1 MAIRTRYTDAPHKNR
16 HDLANLRRIIPFL
29 WEYKGRVFMALSL
42 LIAAKVAT
50 VGVPLILKEIVDSLT
65 PALSSESAL
74 SEGIDTQATLL
85 VLPVALLLGY
95 GALRLLNV
103 LFSELRD
110 TVFARVRYRAMRN
123 LSREVLSH
131 LYSLSLQFHL
141 ERRTG
146 GISRDLER
154 GTRAVSSIMNYLV
167 FNIIPTVA
175 EFSLVAFLLLGD
187 YALHFSVVTFSTVFI
202 YIGFTLFLTNWRMH
216 IRHRMNRLDSQANAM
231 AVDGLINYE
240 TVKYFDNDHYEI
252 NRYDDTLDEWEDCA
266 VKSQASMSLLNF
278 GQGSIIAI
286 GVTIMMFYTT
296 QGVVDGS
303 MTIGDLVLVNALML
317 QLFIPLNI
325 LGIIY
330 RSMMHSLADID
341 LMFALLDR
349 KGDVID
355 KNNAQELHVPQGIV
369 RFDNVDFGYQSERQI
384 LHKVSFEIP
393 AGKKLAVV
401 GPSGAGK
408 STLSRLLFRFYD
420 VTSGQVSIDGQS
432 VESVTQNSLRQAVGI
447 VPQDTVLFNES
458 IYHNIVYAFP
468 GASKEDVY
476 KASKM
481 ANIHDFITQLPD
493 GYDTVVGERGL
504 KLSGGE
510 KQRVAI
516 ARVILKNP
524 KILVFDEATSS
535 LDSQSEQIILSSLAE
550 VAQQR
555 TTLVIAHRLSTIADA
570 DIILVL
576 DKGVV
581 VEQGTHQELLDK
593 GELYSHLWKIQLQ
606 ESKEEDSDTSK

>member
-16 HDLANLRRIIPFL
+16 HDLANLRRIVPFL
-29 WEYKGRVFMALSL
+29 WEYKGRVIIALSF
-42 LIAAKVAT
+42 LILAKVAT
-50 VGVPLILKEIVDSLT
+50 VGVPLVLKQIVDALDPRSL
-65 PALSSESAL
+65 
-74 SEGIDTQATLL
+74 QL
-85 VLPVALLLGY
+85 VLPVTLLLAY
-95 GALRLLNV
+95 GALRLANV

-110 TVFARVRYRAMRN
+110 TIFARVRYHAMRK
-123 LSREVLSH
+123 LSRKVLSH

-167 FNIIPTVA
+167 FNIIPTIA
-175 EFSLVAFLLLGD
+175 EFSLVAVLLLGD
-187 YALHFSVVTFSTVFI
+187 YDIRFTIVTFSTVLV
-202 YIGFTLFLTNWRMH
+202 YIVFTLSVTNWRMH
-216 IRHRMNRLDSQANAM
+216 IRHRMNRLDSLANSM

-240 TVKYFDNDHYEI
+240 TVKYFNNDNYELD
-252 NRYDDTLDEWEDCA
+252 RYDHTLNEWEDSA

-286 GVTIMMFYTT
+286 GVTLMMFLATE
-296 QGVVDGS
+296 GVVEGE

-317 QLFIPLNI
+317 QLFIPLNF

-341 LMFALLDR
+341 LMFGLLD
-349 KGDVID
+349 KKSDVVD
-355 KNNAQELHVPQGIV
+355 APDAGELTVSEGVVQ
-369 RFDNVDFGYQSERQI
+369 FDRVNFGYQTERQI
-384 LHKVSFEIP
+384 LHDVSFTIP
-393 AGKKLAVV
+393 AGKKLAIV

-408 STLSRLLFRFYD
+408 STISRLLFRFYD
-420 VTSGQVSIDGQS
+420 VSSGRITIDGQDIS
-432 VESVTQNSLRQAVGI
+432 KVTQTSLRRAVGI

-458 IYHNIVYAFP
+458 IYHNIVYAHP
-468 GASKEDVY
+468 DASLEDVY
-476 KASKM
+476 RAARM
-481 ANIHDFITQLPD
+481 ANIHDFIMQLPS
-493 GYDTVVGERGL
+493 GYDTIVGERGL

-524 KILVFDEATSS
+524 AILIFDEATSS
-535 LDSQSEQIILSSLAE
+535 LDSHSEQLILSALNE
-550 VAQQR
+550 VAQQH

-570 DIILVL
+570 DNILVL
-576 DKGVV
+576 EQGRVK
-581 VEQGTHQELLDK
+581 EQGTHQQLLAQQ
-593 GELYSHLWKIQLQ
+593 GLYYTLWNLQLQ
-606 ESKEEDSDTSK
+606 EKD

>member
-1 MAIRTRYTDAPHKNR
+1 MAIRTHYTDAPHKDR
-16 HDLANLRRIIPFL
+16 HDLPNLKRIMPFL
-29 WEYKGRVFMALSL
+29 WDYKGRVLLAMLL
-42 LIAAKVAT
+42 LILAKVAT
-50 VGVPLILKEIVDSLT
+50 VAVPLILKELVDL
-65 PALSSESAL
+65 LS
-74 SEGIDTQATLL
+74 TQDLPL
-85 VLPVALLLGY
+85 VLPVTLLLGY
-95 GALRLLNV
+95 GALRLFNV

-110 TVFARVRYRAMRN
+110 TVFARVRYGAMRN
-123 LSREVLSH
+123 LSRKVLSH

-167 FNIIPTVA
+167 FNIIPTAA
-175 EFSLVAFLLLGD
+175 EFLLVAFLLLSD
-187 YALHFSVVTFSTVFI
+187 YAPHFSYITFGTVLLYII
-202 YIGFTLFLTNWRMH
+202 YTLSVTNWRMH
-216 IRHRMNRLDSQANAM
+216 LRHTMNRLDSSANAM

-240 TVKYFDNDHYEI
+240 TVKYFNNDPYEI
-252 NRYDDTLDEWEDCA
+252 KRYDETLEQWESAA

-278 GQGSIIAI
+278 GQGTIIAI
-286 GVTIMMFYTT
+286 GVTIMMLFAT
-296 QGVVDGS
+296 QGVVDKS

-317 QLFIPLNI
+317 QLFIPLNF

-341 LMFALLDR
+341 LMFGLLD
-349 KGDVID
+349 KKSDVVD
-355 KNNAQELHVPQGIV
+355 KKNATELIVSEAVV
-369 RFDNVDFGYQSERQI
+369 RFEQVDFGYQSERQI
-384 LHKVSFEIP
+384 LHQVSFSIA

-420 VTSGQVSIDGQS
+420 VDKGAITIDGQS
-432 VESVTQNSLRQAVGI
+432 LSDVTQDSVRQAVGI

-458 IYHNIVYAFP
+458 IYHNIVYARP
-468 GASKEDVY
+468 DATEDEVFT
-476 KASKM
+476 AAKM
-481 ANIHDFITQLPD
+481 ANIHDFISELPQ

-524 KILVFDEATSS
+524 RILIFDEATSS
-535 LDSQSEQIILSSLAE
+535 LDSQSEQVILKSLST

-570 DIILVL
+570 DSIIVL
-576 DKGVV
+576 EKGRVK
-581 VEQGTHQELLDK
+581 EQGTHQELLAKK
-593 GELYSHLWKIQLQ
+593 GLYSNLWTLQ
-606 ESKEEDSDTSK
+606 QQEKR

>member
-1 MAIRTRYTDAPHKNR
+1 MGIRTHYTDAPHKDR
-16 HDLANLRRIIPFL
+16 HDLSNLRRIVPFL
-29 WEYKGRVFMALSL
+29 WEYKGRVLAALVL

-50 VGVPLILKEIVDSLT
+50 VGVPFILKGIVDSL
-65 PALSSESAL
+65 SAQN
-74 SEGIDTQATLL
+74 SLL

-123 LSREVLSH
+123 LSREVLLH

-167 FNIIPTVA
+167 FNIIPTGA
-175 EFSLVAFLLLGD
+175 EFALVAFLLLGD
-187 YALHFSVVTFSTVFI
+187 YAVHFSIVTFTTVFI
-202 YIGFTLFLTNWRMH
+202 YISFTLFLTNWRMH
-216 IRHRMNRLDSQANAM
+216 IRHQMNRLDSQANSM

-240 TVKYFDNDHYEI
+240 TVKYFNNDGYEI

-286 GVTIMMFYTT
+286 GVTIMMFYAT

-317 QLFIPLNI
+317 QLFIPLNF

-341 LMFALLDR
+341 LMFGLLDK
-349 KGDVID
+349 KGDVSD
-355 KNNAQELHVPQGIV
+355 KDNASELTVSQGVV
-369 RFDNVDFGYQSERQI
+369 RFDNVDFGYQPERQI

-420 VTSGQVSIDGQS
+420 VDKGCVSIDGQS
-432 VESVTQNSLRQAVGI
+432 VSDVTQESLRQAVGI
-447 VPQDTVLFNES
+447 VPQDTVLFNET
-458 IYHNIVYAFP
+458 IFHNIIYARP
-468 GASKEDVY
+468 DATEEDVFE
-476 KASKM
+476 ASRM
-481 ANIHDFITQLPD
+481 ANIHDFIVQLPD

-535 LDSQSEQIILSSLAE
+535 LDSHSEQIILSSLAE

-576 DKGVV
+576 ENGRVK
-581 VEQGTHQELLDK
+581 EQGNHQALLAQN
-593 GELYSHLWKIQLQ
+593 GLYSSLWNIQLQ
-606 ESKEEDSDTSK
+606 ENISESNQ

>member
-1 MAIRTRYTDAPHKNR
+1 MIRTRYTDAPHKDR
-16 HDLANLRRIIPFL
+16 HDLSNLKRIVPFL
-29 WEYKGRVFMALSL
+29 WEYKGRVLVAMVL
-42 LIAAKVAT
+42 LILAKVAT
-50 VGVPLILKEIVDSLT
+50 VAVPFILKDIVDLLDSK
-65 PALSSESAL
+65 
-74 SEGIDTQATLL
+74 TLPL
-85 VLPVALLLGY
+85 VLPVTLLLGY

-167 FNIIPTVA
+167 FNIIPTMA
-175 EFSLVAFLLLGD
+175 EFILVAFLLLGD
-187 YALHFSVVTFSTVFI
+187 YDAHFAIVTFSTILV
-202 YIGFTLFLTNWRMH
+202 YVAFTLSVTNWRMH
-216 IRHRMNRLDSQANAM
+216 IRHYMNRLDSHANAM
-231 AVDGLINYE
+231 AVDGLINFE
-240 TVKYFDNDHYEI
+240 TVKYFNNDDYEI
-252 NRYDDTLDEWEDCA
+252 NRYDNTLDEWENAA
-266 VKSQASMSLLNF
+266 VKSQTSMSILNF
-278 GQGSIIAI
+278 GQGCIIAV
-286 GVTIMMFYTT
+286 GVTMMMFLAA

-303 MTIGDLVLVNALML
+303 MSIGDLVLVNALML
-317 QLFIPLNI
+317 QLFIPLNF

-341 LMFALLDR
+341 LMFGLLDK
-349 KGDVID
+349 KGNVAD
-355 KNNAQELHVPQGIV
+355 KKDAVDLKVSAGVV
-369 RFDNVDFGYQSERQI
+369 RFDHVDFGYQPERQI
-384 LHKVSFEIP
+384 LHQVSFEIP
-393 AGKKLAVV
+393 AGKKLAIV

-420 VTSGQVSIDGQS
+420 VDKGRVSIDGQTIS
-432 VESVTQNSLRQAVGI
+432 DVTQESLRQTVGI

-458 IYHNIVYAFP
+458 IYHNIIYARP
-468 GASKEDVY
+468 DASEDEVF
-476 KASKM
+476 KAAKM
-481 ANIHDFITQLPD
+481 ANIHDFISELPD

-535 LDSQSEQIILSSLAE
+535 LDSHSEQVILTSLAE

-570 DIILVL
+570 DIIIVL
-576 DKGVV
+576 ENGRVK
-581 VEQGTHQELLDK
+581 EQGNHQELLAKNGLYTSLWTMQQQEKDK
-593 GELYSHLWKIQLQ
+593 Q
-606 ESKEEDSDTSK
+606 EIE

>member
-1 MAIRTRYTDAPHKNR
+1 MIRTRYTDAPHKNR
-16 HDLANLRRIIPFL
+16 HDLANLRRIVPFL
-29 WEYKGRVFMALSL
+29 WEYKGRVLIALSFL
-42 LIAAKVAT
+42 VLAKVAT
-50 VGVPLILKEIVDSLT
+50 VGVPLVLKQIVDALDSRSL
-65 PALSSESAL
+65 
-74 SEGIDTQATLL
+74 QL
-85 VLPVALLLGY
+85 VLPVSLLLAY
-95 GALRLLNV
+95 GALRLANV

-110 TVFARVRYRAMRN
+110 TIFARVRYRAMRN
-123 LSREVLSH
+123 LSRKVLSH

-167 FNIIPTVA
+167 FNIIPTIA
-175 EFSLVAFLLLGD
+175 EFALVAFLLLGD
-187 YALHFSVVTFSTVFI
+187 YDINFTLVTFSTVLV
-202 YIGFTLFLTNWRMH
+202 YIVFTLSVTNWRMH
-216 IRHRMNRLDSQANAM
+216 IRHRMNRLDSAANAM

-240 TVKYFDNDHYEI
+240 TVKYFNNDEYELH
-252 NRYDDTLDEWEDCA
+252 RYDDTLNEWEDSA

-278 GQGSIIAI
+278 GQGCIIAV
-286 GVTIMMFYTT
+286 GVTLMMFLAT
-296 QGVVDGS
+296 QGVVDGEMS
-303 MTIGDLVLVNALML
+303 IGDLVLVNALML
-317 QLFIPLNI
+317 QLFIPLNF

-341 LMFALLDR
+341 LMFGLLD
-349 KGDVID
+349 KSSDVVD
-355 KNNAQELHVPQGIV
+355 RSDAVDLQLTNGVVKFEQ
-369 RFDNVDFGYQSERQI
+369 VDFGYQSERQI
-384 LHKVSFEIP
+384 LHNVSFTIP

-420 VTSGQVSIDGQS
+420 VDHGKILIDEQS
-432 VESVTQNSLRQAVGI
+432 VNSVTQESLRRAVGI

-458 IYHNIVYAFP
+458 IYHNIIYARPDATQEEVYRA
-468 GASKEDVY
+468 AR
-476 KASKM
+476 M
-481 ANIHDFITQLPD
+481 ANIHDFIMQLPEA
-493 GYDTVVGERGL
+493 YDTVVGERGL

-516 ARVILKNP
+516 ARVILKDP
-524 KILVFDEATSS
+524 AILIFDEATSS
-535 LDSQSEQIILSSLAE
+535 LDSHSEQLILSALNE

-576 DKGVV
+576 EDGRVK
-581 VEQGTHQELLDK
+581 EQGSHQELLTQRS
-593 GELYSHLWKIQLQ
+593 LYYTLWNLQLQ
-606 ESKEEDSDTSK
+606 EKE

>member
-1 MAIRTRYTDAPHKNR
+1 MIRTRYTDAPHKDR
-16 HDLANLRRIIPFL
+16 HDLSNLKRIVPFL
-29 WEYKGRVFMALSL
+29 WEYKGRVLVAMVL
-42 LIAAKVAT
+42 LILAKVAT
-50 VGVPLILKEIVDSLT
+50 VAVPFILKDIVDLLDSK
-65 PALSSESAL
+65 
-74 SEGIDTQATLL
+74 TLPL
-85 VLPVALLLGY
+85 VLPVTLLLGY

-167 FNIIPTVA
+167 FNIIPTLA
-175 EFSLVAFLLLGD
+175 EFLLVGFLLLGD
-187 YALHFSVVTFSTVFI
+187 YDVHFAIVTFSTILV
-202 YIGFTLFLTNWRMH
+202 YVAFTLSVTNWRMH
-216 IRHRMNRLDSQANAM
+216 IRHYMNRLDSHANAM
-231 AVDGLINYE
+231 AVDGLINFE
-240 TVKYFDNDHYEI
+240 TVKYFNNDDYEI
-252 NRYDDTLDEWEDCA
+252 NRYDNTLDEWENAA
-266 VKSQASMSLLNF
+266 VKSQTSMSILNF
-278 GQGSIIAI
+278 GQGCIIAV
-286 GVTIMMFYTT
+286 GVTMMMFLAA

-303 MTIGDLVLVNALML
+303 MSIGDLVLVNALML
-317 QLFIPLNI
+317 QLFIPLNF

-341 LMFALLDR
+341 LMFGLLDK
-349 KGDVID
+349 KGNVSD
-355 KNNAQELHVPQGIV
+355 KKDAVDLKVSQGVV
-369 RFDNVDFGYQSERQI
+369 RFDHVDFGYQPERQI
-384 LHKVSFEIP
+384 LHQVSFEIP
-393 AGKKLAVV
+393 AGKKLAIV

-420 VTSGQVSIDGQS
+420 VDKGSVSIDGQIIS
-432 VESVTQNSLRQAVGI
+432 DVTQESLRQTVGI

-458 IYHNIVYAFP
+458 IYHNIVYARP
-468 GASKEDVY
+468 DASEDEVFQ
-476 KASKM
+476 AAKM
-481 ANIHDFITQLPD
+481 ANIHDFISELPD

-535 LDSQSEQIILSSLAE
+535 LDSHSEQVILTSLAE
-550 VAQQR
+550 VSQQR

-570 DIILVL
+570 DIIIVL
-576 DKGVV
+576 ENGRVK
-581 VEQGTHQELLDK
+581 EQGNHQQLLAKNGLYTSLWTMQQQEKDK
-593 GELYSHLWKIQLQ
+593 Q
-606 ESKEEDSDTSK
+606 EIE

>member
-1 MAIRTRYTDAPHKNR
+1 MTIRTHYTAAPHKDR
-16 HDLANLRRIIPFL
+16 HDFSNLRRIVPFL
-29 WEYKGRVFMALSL
+29 WEYKGRVLAALLL

-50 VGVPLILKEIVDSLT
+50 VGVPFILKEIVDN
-65 PALSSESAL
+65 LSKT
-74 SEGIDTQATLL
+74 DVVL
-85 VLPVALLLGY
+85 VLPVVLLLGY

-175 EFSLVAFLLLGD
+175 EFALVAVLLLGD
-187 YALHFSVVTFSTVFI
+187 YAVEFSIVTFSTVFI
-202 YIGFTLFLTNWRMH
+202 YITFTLLLTNWRMH
-216 IRHRMNRLDSQANAM
+216 IRHHMNRLDSSANAM

-240 TVKYFDNDHYEI
+240 TVKYFNNDPYEI
-252 NRYDDTLDEWEDCA
+252 NRYDNTLDEWEDCA

-278 GQGSIIAI
+278 GQGSIIAV
-286 GVTIMMFYTT
+286 GVTTMMFYAT

-317 QLFIPLNI
+317 QLFIPLNF

-341 LMFALLDR
+341 LMFELLDK
-349 KGDVID
+349 KGDVSD
-355 KNNAQELHVPQGIV
+355 AEKANELQVSQGV
-369 RFDNVDFGYQSERQI
+369 VKFDNVDFGYQSERQI

-420 VTSGQVSIDGQS
+420 VDSGSVSIDGQS
-432 VESVTQNSLRQAVGI
+432 VTEVTQYSLRQAVGI

-458 IYHNIVYAFP
+458 IFHNIIYARPDATEEEVFQ
-468 GASKEDVY
+468 ASRL
-476 KASKM
+476 
-481 ANIHDFITQLPD
+481 ANIHGFIAQLPE

-524 KILVFDEATSS
+524 HILVFDEATSS
-535 LDSQSEQIILSSLAE
+535 LDSHSEQIILSSLAD

-576 DKGVV
+576 EKGRVK
-581 VEQGTHQELLDK
+581 EQGSHEELLALN
-593 GELYSHLWKIQLQ
+593 GLYSSMWNIQLQ
-606 ESKEEDSDTSK
+606 EKQDNKK

>member
-1 MAIRTRYTDAPHKNR
+1 MIRTRYTDAPHKNR
-16 HDLANLRRIIPFL
+16 QDLSNIRRIVPLL
-29 WEYKGRVFMALSL
+29 WEYKGRV
-42 LIAAKVAT
+42 LIALGFLILAKVAT
-50 VGVPLILKEIVDSLT
+50 VGVPLILKAIVDSL
-65 PALSSESAL
+65 
-74 SEGIDTQATLL
+74 DTQSVTL
-85 VLPVALLLGY
+85 VLPVSLLLAY
-95 GALRLLNV
+95 GVLRLLNV

-110 TVFARVRYRAMRN
+110 TIFARVRYHAMRN
-123 LSREVLSH
+123 LSRKVLSH

-154 GTRAVSSIMNYLV
+154 GTRAVSSIMNDLV
-167 FNIIPTVA
+167 FNIIPTAA
-175 EFSLVAFLLLGD
+175 EFTLVAFLLLGD
-187 YALHFSVVTFSTVFI
+187 YALHFTLVTFTTVAI
-202 YIGFTLFLTNWRMH
+202 YIIFTLSVTNWRMH
-216 IRHRMNRLDSQANAM
+216 IRHTMNRLDSSANAM
-231 AVDGLINYE
+231 AVDGLLNYE
-240 TVKYFDNDHYEI
+240 TVKYFNNDGYEI
-252 NRYDDTLDEWEDCA
+252 KRYDETLNEWEDAA
-266 VKSQASMSLLNF
+266 VKSQTSMSLLNL
-278 GQGSIIAI
+278 GQGSIIAV
-286 GVTIMMFYTT
+286 GVTAMMFYAT

-317 QLFIPLNI
+317 QLFIPLNF

-330 RSMMHSLADID
+330 RSLMHSLADID
-341 LMFALLDR
+341 LMFGLLD
-349 KGDVID
+349 KKSDVID
-355 KNNAQELHVPQGIV
+355 KDNAQALQITQGVV
-369 RFDNVDFGYQSERQI
+369 RFENVDFSYQPERQI
-384 LHKVSFEIP
+384 LHQLNFEIP

-420 VTSGQVSIDGQS
+420 VDKGRVTIDGQDIN
-432 VESVTQNSLRQAVGI
+432 EVTQKSLRDVVGI

-458 IYHNIVYAFP
+458 IYHNIVYASP
-468 GASKEDVY
+468 TATDDEVY
-476 KASKM
+476 QAAKL
-481 ANIHDFITQLPD
+481 ANIHEFISQLPD

-535 LDSQSEQIILSSLAE
+535 LDSRSEQVILSSLAD
-550 VAQQR
+550 VSQQR

-576 DKGVV
+576 
-581 VEQGTHQELLDK
+581 EQGRIIEQGSHQELLAK
-593 GELYSHLWKIQLQ
+593 NGLYTSLWNMQLQ
-606 ESKEEDSDTSK
+606 EKENT

>member
-1 MAIRTRYTDAPHKNR
+1 MIRTRYTDAPHKNR
-16 HDLANLRRIIPFL
+16 HDLANLRRIVPFL
-29 WEYKGRVFMALSL
+29 WEYKGRVLIALSFL
-42 LIAAKVAT
+42 VLAKVAT
-50 VGVPLILKEIVDSLT
+50 VGVPLVLKQIVDALDSRSL
-65 PALSSESAL
+65 
-74 SEGIDTQATLL
+74 QL
-85 VLPVALLLGY
+85 VLPVSLLLAY
-95 GALRLLNV
+95 GALRLANV

-110 TVFARVRYRAMRN
+110 TIFARVRYRAMRN
-123 LSREVLSH
+123 LSRKVLSH

-167 FNIIPTVA
+167 FNIIPTIA
-175 EFSLVAFLLLGD
+175 EFTLVAFLLLGD
-187 YALHFSVVTFSTVFI
+187 YDINFTLVTFSTVLV
-202 YIGFTLFLTNWRMH
+202 YIVFTLSVTNWRMH
-216 IRHRMNRLDSQANAM
+216 IRHRMNRLDSAANAM

-240 TVKYFDNDHYEI
+240 TVKYFNNDEYELH
-252 NRYDDTLDEWEDCA
+252 RYDDTLNEWEDSA

-278 GQGSIIAI
+278 GQGCIIAV
-286 GVTIMMFYTT
+286 GVTLMMFLAT
-296 QGVVDGS
+296 QGVVDGEMS
-303 MTIGDLVLVNALML
+303 IGDLVLVNALML
-317 QLFIPLNI
+317 QLFIPLNF

-341 LMFALLDR
+341 LMFGLLD
-349 KGDVID
+349 KSSDVVD
-355 KNNAQELHVPQGIV
+355 RSDAVDLQLTNGVVKFEQ
-369 RFDNVDFGYQSERQI
+369 VDFGYQSERQI
-384 LHKVSFEIP
+384 LHNVSFTIP

-420 VTSGQVSIDGQS
+420 VDHGKILIDEQS
-432 VESVTQNSLRQAVGI
+432 VNSVTQESLRRAVGI

-458 IYHNIVYAFP
+458 IYHNIIYARPDATQEEVYRA
-468 GASKEDVY
+468 AR
-476 KASKM
+476 M
-481 ANIHDFITQLPD
+481 ANIHDFIMQLPEA
-493 GYDTVVGERGL
+493 YDTVVGERGL

-516 ARVILKNP
+516 ARVILKDP
-524 KILVFDEATSS
+524 AILIFDEATSS
-535 LDSQSEQIILSSLAE
+535 LDSHSEQLILSALNE

-576 DKGVV
+576 EDGRVK
-581 VEQGTHQELLDK
+581 EQGSHQELLTQRS
-593 GELYSHLWKIQLQ
+593 LYYTLWNLQLQ
-606 ESKEEDSDTSK
+606 EKE

>member
-16 HDLANLRRIIPFL
+16 HDLANLRRIVPFL
-29 WEYKGRVFMALSL
+29 WEYKGRVIIALSF
-42 LIAAKVAT
+42 LILAKVAT
-50 VGVPLILKEIVDSLT
+50 VGVPLVLKQIVDALDPRSL
-65 PALSSESAL
+65 
-74 SEGIDTQATLL
+74 QL
-85 VLPVALLLGY
+85 VLPVTLLLAY
-95 GALRLLNV
+95 GALRLANV

-110 TVFARVRYRAMRN
+110 TIFARVRYHAMRK
-123 LSREVLSH
+123 LSRKVLSH

-167 FNIIPTVA
+167 FNIIPTIA
-175 EFSLVAFLLLGD
+175 EFSLVAVLLLGD
-187 YALHFSVVTFSTVFI
+187 YDIQFTIVTFSTVLV
-202 YIGFTLFLTNWRMH
+202 YIVFTLSVTNWRMH
-216 IRHRMNRLDSQANAM
+216 IRHRMNRLDSQANSM

-240 TVKYFDNDHYEI
+240 TVKYFNNDNYELE
-252 NRYDDTLDEWEDCA
+252 RYDHTLNEWEDSA

-286 GVTIMMFYTT
+286 GVTLMMFLAT
-296 QGVVDGS
+296 QGVVDGE

-317 QLFIPLNI
+317 QLFIPLNF

-341 LMFALLDR
+341 LMFGLLD
-349 KGDVID
+349 KKSDVVD
-355 KNNAQELHVPQGIV
+355 APDAGELTVSEGVVQ
-369 RFDNVDFGYQSERQI
+369 FDRVNFGYQTERQI
-384 LHKVSFEIP
+384 LHDVSFTIP
-393 AGKKLAVV
+393 AGKKLAIV

-408 STLSRLLFRFYD
+408 STISRLLFRFYD
-420 VTSGQVSIDGQS
+420 VSSGRITIDGQDIS
-432 VESVTQNSLRQAVGI
+432 KVTQSSLRRAVGI

-458 IYHNIVYAFP
+458 IYHNIVYARP
-468 GASKEDVY
+468 EASQEEVY
-476 KASKM
+476 SAARM
-481 ANIHDFITQLPD
+481 ANIHDFIMQLPS
-493 GYDTVVGERGL
+493 GYDTIVGERGL

-524 KILVFDEATSS
+524 AILIFDEATSS
-535 LDSQSEQIILSSLAE
+535 LDSHSEQLILSALNK
-550 VAQQR
+550 VAQQH

-570 DIILVL
+570 DSILVL
-576 DKGVV
+576 EHGRVK
-581 VEQGTHQELLDK
+581 EQGTHQQLLAQQ
-593 GELYSHLWKIQLQ
+593 GLYYTLWNLQLQ
-606 ESKEEDSDTSK
+606 EKDQTHE

>member
-1 MAIRTRYTDAPHKNR
+1 MIRTRYTDAPHQNR
-16 HDLANLRRIIPFL
+16 HDLSNLKRIVPFL
-29 WEYKGRVFMALSL
+29 WEYKGRVLAALAL
-42 LIAAKVAT
+42 LIMAKVAT
-50 VGVPLILKEIVDSLT
+50 VGVPFILKEIVDSL
-65 PALSSESAL
+65 S
-74 SEGIDTQATLL
+74 TQNILL
-85 VLPVALLLGY
+85 VLPVTLLLGY

-103 LFSELRD
+103 IFSELRD

-131 LYSLSLQFHL
+131 LYALSLQFHL

-167 FNIIPTVA
+167 FNIIPTAA
-175 EFSLVAFLLLGD
+175 EFALVAFLLLGD
-187 YALHFSVVTFSTVFI
+187 YAIHFSIVTFSTVLV
-202 YIGFTLFLTNWRMH
+202 YISFTLFLTNWRMH
-216 IRHRMNRLDSQANAM
+216 IRHKMNRLDSQANAM
-231 AVDGLINYE
+231 AVDGLINFE
-240 TVKYFDNDHYEI
+240 TVKYFNNDRYEI
-252 NRYDDTLDEWEDCA
+252 TRYDGTLDEWEDCA

-286 GVTIMMFYTT
+286 GVTIMMFYAT

-317 QLFIPLNI
+317 QLFIPLNF

-341 LMFALLDR
+341 LMFGLLDK
-349 KGDVID
+349 KGDVCD
-355 KNNAQELHVPQGIV
+355 KENASELTVSDGVV
-369 RFDNVDFGYQSERQI
+369 RFENVDFGYQPERQI
-384 LHKVSFEIP
+384 LYNVSFEVP

-420 VTSGQVSIDGQS
+420 TDEGCVSIDGQS
-432 VESVTQNSLRQAVGI
+432 VSDVTQESLRQAVGI
-447 VPQDTVLFNES
+447 VPQDTVLFNET
-458 IYHNIVYAFP
+458 IFHNIIYARP
-468 GASKEDVY
+468 DASKDDVY
-476 KASKM
+476 EASKM
-481 ANIHDFITQLPD
+481 ANIHDFIIQLPD

-535 LDSQSEQIILSSLAE
+535 LDSHSEQIILSSLSE

-576 DKGVV
+576 EDGCVK
-581 VEQGTHQELLDK
+581 EQGSHQELLDLN
-593 GELYSHLWKIQLQ
+593 GLYCSLWNIQLQ
-606 ESKEEDSDTSK
+606 EKKDKEN

>member
-1 MAIRTRYTDAPHKNR
+1 MSIRTHYTDAPHKDR
-16 HDLANLRRIIPFL
+16 QDLSNLRRIVPFL
-29 WEYKGRVFMALSL
+29 WEYKGRVLAALAL

-50 VGVPLILKEIVDSLT
+50 VGVPFILKEVVDL
-65 PALSSESAL
+65 LS
-74 SEGIDTQATLL
+74 TQNLPL
-85 VLPVALLLGY
+85 VLPVTLLLGY
-95 GALRLLNV
+95 GALRLMNV

-123 LSREVLSH
+123 LSREVLLH
-131 LYSLSLQFHL
+131 LYALSLQFHL

-167 FNIIPTVA
+167 FNIIPTIA
-175 EFSLVAFLLLGD
+175 EFALVAFLLLGD
-187 YALHFSVVTFSTVFI
+187 YALHFSIVTFSTVFI
-202 YIGFTLFLTNWRMH
+202 YISFTLLLTNWRMH
-216 IRHRMNRLDSQANAM
+216 IRHRMNRLDSRANAM

-240 TVKYFDNDHYEI
+240 TVKYFNNDAYEI
-252 NRYDDTLDEWEDCA
+252 SRYDNTLDEWEDCA

-278 GQGSIIAI
+278 GQGSIIAV
-286 GVTIMMFYTT
+286 GVTVMMFYAA

-317 QLFIPLNI
+317 QLFIPLNF

-341 LMFALLDR
+341 LMFELLDK
-349 KGDVID
+349 KGDVRD
-355 KNNAQELHVPQGIV
+355 KQGASDLNVTQGVV
-369 RFDNVDFGYQSERQI
+369 RFEQVDFSYQPERQI

-393 AGKKLAVV
+393 EGKKLAVV

-420 VTSGQVSIDGQS
+420 VDDGCVSIDGQS
-432 VESVTQNSLRQAVGI
+432 ISDVTQESLRQAVGI

-458 IYHNIVYAFP
+458 IFHNIIYARPEATTDEVYE
-468 GASKEDVY
+468 ASRL
-476 KASKM
+476 

-524 KILVFDEATSS
+524 RILVFDEATSS
-535 LDSQSEQIILSSLAE
+535 LDSHSEQIILASLAA
-550 VAQQR
+550 VAKQR

-576 DKGVV
+576 ENGRVK
-581 VEQGTHQELLDK
+581 EQGSHQQLLAQK
-593 GELYSHLWKIQLQ
+593 GLYSSMWNIQLQ
-606 ESKEEDSDTSK
+606 EQQENSA

>member
-1 MAIRTRYTDAPHKNR
+1 MVTRTHYTNAPHKDR
-16 HDLANLRRIIPFL
+16 HDLSNLKRIVPFL
-29 WEYKGRVFMALSL
+29 WEYKGRVLAALL
-42 LIAAKVAT
+42 LLVLAKVAT

-65 PALSSESAL
+65 IHDLGSPKA
-74 SEGIDTQATLL
+74 LL
-85 VLPVALLLGY
+85 VLPVSLLLGY

-187 YALHFSVVTFSTVFI
+187 YAIHFSIVTFTTVFI
-202 YIGFTLFLTNWRMH
+202 YIAFTLFLTNWRMH
-216 IRHRMNRLDSQANAM
+216 IRHKMNRLDSQANSM

-240 TVKYFDNDHYEI
+240 TVKYFNNDGYEI
-252 NRYDDTLDEWEDCA
+252 NRYDDTLDEWEECA

-278 GQGSIIAI
+278 GQGNIIAI
-286 GVTIMMFYTT
+286 GVTIMMFYAT

-317 QLFIPLNI
+317 QLFIPLNF

-341 LMFALLDR
+341 LMFELLDK
-349 KGDVID
+349 KGDVND
-355 KNNAQELHVPQGIV
+355 KDNAAELKVSQGVV
-369 RFDNVDFGYQSERQI
+369 RFENVDFAYQPERQI
-384 LHKVSFEIP
+384 LHAVSFEIP

-408 STLSRLLFRFYD
+408 STLSRLIFRFYD
-420 VTSGQVSIDGQS
+420 VDSGRVTIDGQS
-432 VESVTQNSLRQAVGI
+432 VNDVSQDSLRQAVGI
-447 VPQDTVLFNES
+447 VPQDTVLFNET
-458 IYHNIVYAFP
+458 IYHNIIYARP
-468 GASKEDVY
+468 DATEEDVFE
-476 KASKM
+476 ASRM
-481 ANIHDFITQLPD
+481 ANIHDFICQLPD

-535 LDSQSEQIILSSLAE
+535 LDSHSEQIILSSLAE

-576 DKGVV
+576 EEGRVK
-581 VEQGTHQELLDK
+581 EQGNHHELLALN
-593 GELYSHLWKIQLQ
+593 GLYSSLWNIQLQ
-606 ESKEEDSDTSK
+606 ENSKANS

>member
-1 MAIRTRYTDAPHKNR
+1 
-16 HDLANLRRIIPFL
+16 
-29 WEYKGRVFMALSL
+29 
-42 LIAAKVAT
+42 
-50 VGVPLILKEIVDSLT
+50 
-65 PALSSESAL
+65 
-74 SEGIDTQATLL
+74 
-85 VLPVALLLGY
+85 
-95 GALRLLNV
+95 
-103 LFSELRD
+103 
-110 TVFARVRYRAMRN
+110 
-123 LSREVLSH
+123 
-131 LYSLSLQFHL
+131 
-141 ERRTG
+141 
-146 GISRDLER
+146 
-154 GTRAVSSIMNYLV
+154 
-167 FNIIPTVA
+167 
-175 EFSLVAFLLLGD
+175 
-187 YALHFSVVTFSTVFI
+187 
-202 YIGFTLFLTNWRMH
+202 
-216 IRHRMNRLDSQANAM
+216 
-231 AVDGLINYE
+231 
-240 TVKYFDNDHYEI
+240 
-252 NRYDDTLDEWEDCA
+252 

-286 GVTIMMFYTT
+286 GVTIMMFYAT

-317 QLFIPLNI
+317 QLFIPLNF

-349 KGDVID
+349 KGDVSD
-355 KNNAQELHVPQGIV
+355 KEDAQELTVSQGVV
-369 RFDNVDFGYQSERQI
+369 RFEAVDFGYQSERQI
-384 LHKVSFEIP
+384 LHNVSFEIP

-432 VESVTQNSLRQAVGI
+432 VADMTQNSLRQAVGI

-458 IYHNIVYAFP
+458 IYHNIVYASP

-535 LDSQSEQIILSSLAE
+535 LDSHSEQIILSSLAE

-576 DKGVV
+576 DKGKV
-581 VEQGTHQELLDK
+581 VEQGTHQELLSE
-593 GELYSHLWKIQLQ
+593 GGLYSSLWKIQLQ
-606 ESKEEDSDTSK
+606 EGKDENNDTSKL

>member
-1 MAIRTRYTDAPHKNR
+1 MNIRTHYTDAPHKDR
-16 HDLANLRRIIPFL
+16 QDLSNLRRIVPFL
-29 WEYKGRVFMALSL
+29 WEYKGRV
-42 LIAAKVAT
+42 LIALAFLVLAKVAT
-50 VGVPLILKEIVDSLT
+50 VGVPLVLKEIVDMMDSKSL
-65 PALSSESAL
+65 
-74 SEGIDTQATLL
+74 QL
-85 VLPVALLLGY
+85 VLPVSLLLAY
-95 GALRLLNV
+95 GALRLANV

-110 TVFARVRYRAMRN
+110 TIFAKVRYRAMRN
-123 LSREVLSH
+123 LSREVLNH

-154 GTRAVSSIMNYLV
+154 GTRGVSSIMNYLV
-167 FNIIPTVA
+167 FNIIPTAA
-175 EFSLVAFLLLGD
+175 EFALVAFLLLGD
-187 YALHFSVVTFSTVFI
+187 YDTIFTVVTFSTVLV
-202 YIGFTLFLTNWRMH
+202 YIGFTLSVTNWRMH
-216 IRHRMNRLDSQANAM
+216 IRHRMNRLDSKANAM

-240 TVKYFDNDHYEI
+240 TVKYFNNDHYEI
-252 NRYDDTLDEWEDCA
+252 NRYDDTLDEWEGAA

-278 GQGSIIAI
+278 GQGSIIAV
-286 GVTIMMFYTT
+286 GVTLMMFYAT
-296 QGVVDGS
+296 QGVVDGI

-317 QLFIPLNI
+317 QLFIPLNF

-341 LMFALLDR
+341 LMFGLLD
-349 KGDVID
+349 KKSDVVD
-355 KNNAQELHVPQGIV
+355 KPGASDLKTERGIV
-369 RFDNVDFGYQSERQI
+369 RFDNVDFGYHDDRQI
-384 LHKVSFEIP
+384 LHNVSFEIP

-420 VTSGQVSIDGQS
+420 VNSGKVTIDGQS
-432 VESVTQNSLRQAVGI
+432 VSDVTQDSLRQAVGI

-458 IYHNIVYAFP
+458 IYHNIVYARP
-468 GASKEDVY
+468 DASEDEVFQ
-476 KASKM
+476 AAKM
-481 ANIHDFITQLPD
+481 ANIHKFIEGLPE
-493 GYDTVVGERGL
+493 GYNTVVGERGL

-535 LDSQSEQIILSSLAE
+535 LDSHSEQIILASLSE
-550 VAQQR
+550 VAQKR

-576 DKGVV
+576 EHGRVK
-581 VEQGTHQELLDK
+581 EQGTHQELLSLN
-593 GELYSHLWKIQLQ
+593 GLYTSLWTMQQQ
-606 ESKEEDSDTSK
+606 EENE

>member
-1 MAIRTRYTDAPHKNR
+1 MSIRTHYTDAPHKDR
-16 HDLANLRRIIPFL
+16 HDLSNLKRIVPFL
-29 WEYKGRVFMALSL
+29 WEYKGRVLVAMVL
-42 LIAAKVAT
+42 LIIAKVAT
-50 VGVPLILKEIVDSLT
+50 VGVPFILKDIVDLM
-65 PALSSESAL
+65 
-74 SEGIDTQATLL
+74 DTKNLPL
-85 VLPVALLLGY
+85 VLPVTLLMGY

-110 TVFARVRYRAMRN
+110 TVFARVRYHAMRN

-167 FNIIPTVA
+167 FNIIPTAA
-175 EFSLVAFLLLGD
+175 EFLLVAFLLLGD
-187 YALHFSVVTFSTVFI
+187 YAIHFSIVTFSTVFI
-202 YIGFTLFLTNWRMH
+202 YIAFTLSVTNWRMH
-216 IRHRMNRLDSQANAM
+216 IRHYMNRLDSRANAM

-240 TVKYFDNDHYEI
+240 TVKYFNNDDYEI
-252 NRYDDTLDEWEDCA
+252 NRYDDTLDEWEDAA
-266 VKSQASMSLLNF
+266 VKSQTSMSILNF
-278 GQGSIIAI
+278 GQGCIIAV
-286 GVTIMMFYTT
+286 GVTIMMFYAA

-303 MTIGDLVLVNALML
+303 MSIGDLVLVNALML
-317 QLFIPLNI
+317 QLFIPLNF

-330 RSMMHSLADID
+330 RSLIHSLADID
-341 LMFALLDR
+341 LMFGLLDK
-349 KGDVID
+349 KGNVAD
-355 KNNAQELHVPQGIV
+355 KKNAADLNVSQGVV
-369 RFDNVDFGYQSERQI
+369 RFENVDFGYQPERQI
-384 LHKVSFEIP
+384 LHQVSFEIP
-393 AGKKLAVV
+393 AGKKLAIV

-420 VTSGQVSIDGQS
+420 VDKGSVSIDGQS
-432 VESVTQNSLRQAVGI
+432 ISDVTQESLRQTVGI

-458 IYHNIVYAFP
+458 IYHNIIYARP
-468 GASKEDVY
+468 DATEDEVF
-476 KASKM
+476 KAAQM
-481 ANIHDFITQLPD
+481 ANIHDFISALPD
-493 GYDTVVGERGL
+493 GYDTIVGERGL

-524 KILVFDEATSS
+524 KVLVFDEATSS
-535 LDSQSEQIILSSLAE
+535 LDSHSEQIILTSLAQ

-570 DIILVL
+570 DIIIVL
-576 DKGVV
+576 EDGRVK
-581 VEQGTHQELLDK
+581 EQGDHQELLAK
-593 GELYSHLWKIQLQ
+593 NGLYTSLWTMQLQ
-606 ESKEEDSDTSK
+606 QDKDKQIDL

>member
-1 MAIRTRYTDAPHKNR
+1 MIRTRYTDAPHKDR
-16 HDLANLRRIIPFL
+16 HDLSNLKRIVPFL
-29 WEYKGRVFMALSL
+29 WEYKGRVLVAMVL
-42 LIAAKVAT
+42 LILAKVAT
-50 VGVPLILKEIVDSLT
+50 VAVPFILKDIVDLLDSK
-65 PALSSESAL
+65 
-74 SEGIDTQATLL
+74 TLPL
-85 VLPVALLLGY
+85 VLPVTLLLGY

-167 FNIIPTVA
+167 FNIIPTMA
-175 EFSLVAFLLLGD
+175 EFILVAFLLLGD
-187 YALHFSVVTFSTVFI
+187 YDAHFAIVTFSTILV
-202 YIGFTLFLTNWRMH
+202 YVAFTLSVTNWRMH
-216 IRHRMNRLDSQANAM
+216 IRHYMNRLDSHANAM
-231 AVDGLINYE
+231 AVDGLINFE
-240 TVKYFDNDHYEI
+240 TVKYFNNDDYEI
-252 NRYDDTLDEWEDCA
+252 NRYDNTLDEWENAA
-266 VKSQASMSLLNF
+266 VKSQTSMSILNF
-278 GQGSIIAI
+278 GQGCIIAV
-286 GVTIMMFYTT
+286 GVTMMMFLAA

-303 MTIGDLVLVNALML
+303 MSIGDLVLVNALML
-317 QLFIPLNI
+317 QLFIPLNF

-341 LMFALLDR
+341 LMFGLLDK
-349 KGDVID
+349 KGNVSD
-355 KNNAQELHVPQGIV
+355 KKDAVDLKVSQGVV
-369 RFDNVDFGYQSERQI
+369 RFDHVDFGYQPERQI
-384 LHKVSFEIP
+384 LHQVSFEIP
-393 AGKKLAVV
+393 AGKKLAIV

-420 VTSGQVSIDGQS
+420 VDKGRVSIDGQTIS
-432 VESVTQNSLRQAVGI
+432 DVTQESLRQTVGI

-458 IYHNIVYAFP
+458 IYHNIVYARP
-468 GASKEDVY
+468 DASEDEVFQ
-476 KASKM
+476 AAKM
-481 ANIHDFITQLPD
+481 ANIHDFISDLPD

-535 LDSQSEQIILSSLAE
+535 LDSHSEQVILTSLAE
-550 VAQQR
+550 VSQQR

-570 DIILVL
+570 DIIIVL
-576 DKGVV
+576 ENGRVK
-581 VEQGTHQELLDK
+581 EQGNHQQLLAQNGLYTSLWTMQQQEKDK
-593 GELYSHLWKIQLQ
+593 Q
-606 ESKEEDSDTSK
+606 EIE

>member
-1 MAIRTRYTDAPHKNR
+1 MSIRTHYTDAPHKDR
-16 HDLANLRRIIPFL
+16 HDLSNLKRIVPFL
-29 WEYKGRVFMALSL
+29 WEYKGRVLAALAL
-42 LIAAKVAT
+42 LVIAKVAT
-50 VGVPLILKEIVDSLT
+50 VGVPYILKEIVDSLS
-65 PALSSESAL
+65 PGSLNS
-74 SEGIDTQATLL
+74 QKTLL

-123 LSREVLSH
+123 LSREVLNH

-167 FNIIPTVA
+167 FNIIPTAA
-175 EFSLVAFLLLGD
+175 EFALVAFLLLGD
-187 YALHFSVVTFSTVFI
+187 YAIHFSIVTFTTVFI

-216 IRHRMNRLDSQANAM
+216 IRHRMNRLDSQANSM
-231 AVDGLINYE
+231 AVDGLINFE
-240 TVKYFDNDHYEI
+240 TVKYFNNDCYEI

-286 GVTIMMFYTT
+286 GVTIMMFYAT

-317 QLFIPLNI
+317 QLFIPLNF

-341 LMFALLDR
+341 LMFDLLD
-349 KGDVID
+349 KTGDVKD
-355 KNNAQELHVPQGIV
+355 KSSASELTVSEGVV
-369 RFDNVDFGYQSERQI
+369 RFENVDFGYQPERQI
-384 LHKVSFEIP
+384 LHQVSFEIP

-420 VTSGQVSIDGQS
+420 VNSGNVNIDGQLVS
-432 VESVTQNSLRQAVGI
+432 DVTQESLRQSVGI
-447 VPQDTVLFNES
+447 VPQDTVLFNET
-458 IYHNIVYAFP
+458 IFHNIIYARP
-468 GASKEDVY
+468 DASREEVFE
-476 KASKM
+476 ASKM

-516 ARVILKNP
+516 ARVILKDP

-550 VAQQR
+550 VAHKR

-576 DKGVV
+576 ENGRVK
-581 VEQGTHQELLDK
+581 EQGTHQELLALD
-593 GELYSHLWKIQLQ
+593 GLYRNLWNIQL
-606 ESKEEDSDTSK
+606 KEKKNDNDVS

>member
-1 MAIRTRYTDAPHKNR
+1 MIRTRYTDAPHKNR
-16 HDLANLRRIIPFL
+16 QDLSNIKRIVPLL
-29 WEYKGRVFMALSL
+29 WEYKGRV
-42 LIAAKVAT
+42 LIALGFLILAKVAT
-50 VGVPLILKEIVDSLT
+50 VGVPLVLKAIVDSL
-65 PALSSESAL
+65 
-74 SEGIDTQATLL
+74 DTQSITL
-85 VLPVALLLGY
+85 VLPVSLLLAY
-95 GALRLLNV
+95 GVLRLLNV

-110 TVFARVRYRAMRN
+110 TIFARVRYHAMRN
-123 LSREVLSH
+123 LSRKVLSH

-167 FNIIPTVA
+167 FNIIPTAA
-175 EFSLVAFLLLGD
+175 EFILVAFLLLGD
-187 YALHFSVVTFSTVFI
+187 YALHFTLVTFTTVAV
-202 YIGFTLFLTNWRMH
+202 YIIFTLSVTNWRMY
-216 IRHRMNRLDSQANAM
+216 IRHRMNRLDSSANAM
-231 AVDGLINYE
+231 AVDGLLNYE
-240 TVKYFDNDHYEI
+240 TVKYFNNDGYEI
-252 NRYDDTLDEWEDCA
+252 KRYDETLNEWEDAA
-266 VKSQASMSLLNF
+266 VKSQTSMSLLNL
-278 GQGSIIAI
+278 GQGSIIAV
-286 GVTIMMFYTT
+286 GVTAMMFYAT

-317 QLFIPLNI
+317 QLFIPLNF

-330 RSMMHSLADID
+330 RSLMHSLADID
-341 LMFALLDR
+341 LMFALLD
-349 KGDVID
+349 KDSDVTD
-355 KNNAQELHVPQGIV
+355 KDTAQALHITQGVV
-369 RFDNVDFGYQSERQI
+369 RFENVDFSYQPERQI
-384 LHKVSFEIP
+384 LHQVNFEIP

-420 VTSGQVSIDGQS
+420 VDKGRVTIDGQA
-432 VESVTQNSLRQAVGI
+432 VNEVTQKSLRDVVGI

-458 IYHNIVYAFP
+458 IYHNIVYASP
-468 GASKEDVY
+468 GATEYDVY
-476 KASKM
+476 QAAKL
-481 ANIHDFITQLPD
+481 ANIHEFISQLPD

-524 KILVFDEATSS
+524 KVLVFDEATSS
-535 LDSQSEQIILSSLAE
+535 LDSRSEQVILSSLAD
-550 VAQQR
+550 VSQQR

-576 DKGVV
+576 
-581 VEQGTHQELLDK
+581 EQGRIIEQGSHLELLAK
-593 GELYSHLWKIQLQ
+593 NGLYTSLWNMQLQ
-606 ESKEEDSDTSK
+606 EKENT